1 MLHNAYEH
9 VSDCTLVIWII
20 KQDVALALFGQDCC
34 IIISAA
40 EYMMKHFAY
49 LKLRFGALVALQSC
63 D

>member
-1 MLHNAYEH
+1 MLPNAYEH
-9 VSDCTLVIWII
+9 VSDCTLLNWII